1 MSVTMKAEEAR
12 SKFSDIVNRAAF
24 GHERIVLT
32 RHGRSMAAV
41 IPMDDL
47 ELLEKV
53 IAKLEDL
60 IDVEEAKAALKEA
73 EEKGTIPWEQLKAEL
88 GL

>member
-1 MSVTMKAEEAR
+1 
-12 SKFSDIVNRAAF
+12 
-24 GHERIVLT
+24 
-32 RHGRSMAAV
+32 MAAV

-60 IDVEEAKAALKEA
+60 IDLEEAKAALEEA
-73 EEKGTIPWEQLKAEL
+73 EEKGTIPWEELKAEL
-88 GL
+88 SL